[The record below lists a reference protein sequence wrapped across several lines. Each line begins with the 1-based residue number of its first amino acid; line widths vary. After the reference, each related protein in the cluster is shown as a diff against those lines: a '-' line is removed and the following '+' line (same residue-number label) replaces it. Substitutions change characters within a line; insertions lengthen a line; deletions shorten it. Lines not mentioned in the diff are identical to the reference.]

1 MEDDVKIIE
10 YHLCIECRYHFSIP
24 SRKDMDKWEC
34 ACNKG
39 RSEINRSGG
48 LTDCPKWKEI

>member
-1 MEDDVKIIE
+1 MEDEVKIIE

-24 SRKDMDKWEC
+24 SRKDMDKLEC

-39 RSEINRSGG
+39 RSEINRSGW